1 MARFEH
7 FRGLPALALALA
19 CLVGAAAGG
28 AQPPRIRVL
37 LDTDANNELDDQH
50 AIAYML
56 FSGDRF
62 DVDGITVNRTR
73 GGGGI
78 DEQMAEAVRVVRL
91 AGLHGRIPVLKGA
104 DGPFAQIAPHV
115 SGDRFD
121 GSDAVRFIIER
132 AHAARGGRLVLLPVG
147 KLTNVA
153 LALKKDPSVAAKV
166 RVVWLGSNYPDPG
179 EYNQENDEPALQ
191 YVLDADVPFEIAL
204 VRYGKPGGTDAVRV
218 TREEIRRRMAGKGPR
233 VPEAVI
239 GRHGGEFRTFGDYS
253 INLFEHIDLSG
264 TPPSRALY
272 DMAAVAI
279 VKDPSWAKPRRIPA
293 PALVNGK
300 WVERPDN
307 RRTIT
312 IWENFAREAILSDF
326 YRVMERPT
334 LPQPTATSNR

>member
-1 MARFEH
+1 MSDLR
-7 FRGLPALALALA
+7 R
-19 CLVGAAAGG
+19 LVRLHAAALILAAAWATAGDA
-28 AQPPRIRVL
+28 AQSGPPIRVL

-62 DVDGITVNRTR
+62 EVEGITVNRTR

-78 DEQMAEAVRVVRL
+78 DDQMAEAVRVARL
-91 AGLHGRIPVLKGA
+91 AGLHGQIPVVKGA
-104 DGPFAQIAPHV
+104 DGSFEQIAPHV
-115 SGDRFD
+115 RAATFD
-121 GSDAVRFIIER
+121 GSEAVRFIIER
-132 AHAARGGRLVLLPVG
+132 AHAARGKQLVVLPVG

-153 LALKKDPSVAAKV
+153 LALKKDPSIGPKI
-166 RVVWLGSNYPDPG
+166 RILWLGSNYPDPG
-179 EYNQENDEPALQ
+179 EYNQKNDEPALQ

-204 VRYGKPGGTDAVRV
+204 VRYGKPSGTDAVRV
-218 TREEIRRRMAGKGPR
+218 TREQIRARMAGKGPR
-233 VPEAVI
+233 VGEAVV

-253 INLFEHIDLSG
+253 IDLFEHIKLDG

-279 VKDPSWAKPRRIPA
+279 VKNASWATAKRIPA
-293 PALVNGK
+293 PRLVNGK
-300 WVERPDN
+300 WIERPDN

-326 YRVMERPT
+326 YRVMDQPQLARPV
-334 LPQPTATSNR
+334 RGGV